1 MVTEDWQHTFFAFC
15 GCGCGISAGVT
26 GIDAAFDAV
35 PKHPRFS
42 AGRFDFT
49 KVETIL
55 PVGGQN
61 RDLVN
66 ARHVR

>member
-1 MVTEDWQHTFFAFC
+1 MVTKDWQYTFFAFC
-15 GCGCGISAGVT
+15 GCGIIAAVT
-26 GIDAAFDAV
+26 RIDAAFNTV

-42 AGRFDFT
+42 AGRFDFA

-55 PVGGQN
+55 PVGGQD